1 MSALENLFKMPE
13 KERKIESL
21 TLDRVPPDFKNGDP
35 ITRMTHDTVVVRSDR
50 YRIWVADLI
59 DPILDAEIVAE

>member
-1 MSALENLFKMPE
+1 MAD
-13 KERKIESL
+13 IE
-21 TLDRVPPDFKNGDP
+21 TITVDRVPPDFKNGDP

-59 DPILDAEIVAE
+59 DPILDAEIVE